1 MAMSELTERGKALLE
16 GVTEGVWTVDA
27 AWGGHY
33 GVRGGKY
40 QLQVVYAH
48 SDWEG
53 FGNGSRLADA
63 EFIAAS
69 RQLVPELIAEVERL
83 EGLLDWANTALRA
96 SLDSQA
102 AGWTEVKRL
111 RDALQVEESKE

>member
-1 MAMSELTERGKALLE
+1 MSELIERAKALLE
-16 GVTEGVWTVDA
+16 GVTEGVWAVDPVR
-27 AWGGHY
+27 GGHY

-53 FGNGSRLADA
+53 YGNGSTKADA

-83 EGLLDWANTALRA
+83 AEQLADMANYADLLRHGAWNGNSD
-96 SLDSQA
+96 
-102 AGWTEVKRL
+102 E
-111 RDALQVEESKE
+111 